1 MVAQAEHRGQGVPAV
16 KAIGRSD
23 APCVILMDV
32 NLPVIDGIKATRRVS
47 ALALAPAVQ
56 VLALSTHDDPTFV
69 AAMMAGGACGYM
81 LKDDLLD
88 ELVNAI
94 HEVAAGRRV
103 FSSALAAIPSSSVG
117 RRDAADEPEP
127 SQKAPAS
134 VLRRILEGPL
144 ASPACVAKK
153 PLPTH

>member
-1 MVAQAEHRGQGVPAV
+1 MVAQAEHGGQVVPAV

-56 VLALSTHDDPTFV
+56 VLALSTHDDPSFV

-103 FSSALAAIPSSSVG
+103 FSSALAAIPSSSVC
-117 RRDAADEPEP
+117 RRDAADE
-127 SQKAPAS
+127 
-134 VLRRILEGPL
+134 
-144 ASPACVAKK
+144 
-153 PLPTH
+153 T